1 MHDIIVEFKDMG
13 SQRIS
18 DIHLKPMSLQYPLLF
33 PFGED
38 GFTLQIPYKCSR
50 KNDYKRKNVTMLE

>member
-13 SQRIS
+13 PQRIS
-18 DIHLKPMSLQYPLLF
+18 DIHLKPMYLQYPLLF

-38 GFTLQIPYKCSR
+38 GFTL
-50 KNDYKRKNVTMLE
+50 